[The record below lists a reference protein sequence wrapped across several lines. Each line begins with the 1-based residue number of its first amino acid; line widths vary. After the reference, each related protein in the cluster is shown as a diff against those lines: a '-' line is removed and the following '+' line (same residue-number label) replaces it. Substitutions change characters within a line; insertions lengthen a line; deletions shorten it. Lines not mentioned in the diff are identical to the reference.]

1 MIWISPGAGLNPS
14 LPLSRPELKP
24 LVRRLLETLGL
35 SRASLELRLVDDPAM
50 SRLNQDFLGL
60 PGPTNVLAFPSEDQA
75 RPDYLGEI
83 ALSVDTLS
91 REAVLY
97 GQDPAEHLARLLAH
111 AILHLAGFDHGPDME
126 DLTEKAVLAAA

>member
-1 MIWISPGAGLNPS
+1 MIWISPGASLNPC

-24 LVRRLLETLGL
+24 LLRRLLETLGL
-35 SRASLELRLVDDPAM
+35 TRASLEIRLVDDPAM
-50 SRLNQDFLGL
+50 ARLNHDFLGL
-60 PGPTNVLAFPSEDQA
+60 PGPTNVLAFPSEDPA

-83 ALSVDTLS
+83 ALCVDALG

-97 GQDPAEHLARLLAH
+97 GQDPGEHLARLLAH
-111 AILHLAGFDHGPDME
+111 AILHLAGFDHGPEME